1 LFYIPTIVIGGVL
14 NKDDA
19 VGWGD
24 AVKQGTVDVLPFIGT
39 YSDWYSVFSGQEL
52 VTKRHLGVGDRILR
66 GVFGT
71 AGLVCDIASLAGVGF
86 IGRGVFSSLRAGR
99 GVMEGVRLA
108 RAAEKAEEA
117 ARLVKAARSAKNI
130 GHTIQMVGFAGAL
143 GMMGYSIIMQP
154 KAVDVHPAMK
164 EVMGD
169 KLKEL
174 EAEDITTHTP

>member
-1 LFYIPTIVIGGVL
+1 
-14 NKDDA
+14 
-19 VGWGD
+19 
-24 AVKQGTVDVLPFIGT
+24 
-39 YSDWYSVFSGQEL
+39 
-52 VTKRHLGVGDRILR
+52 
-66 GVFGT
+66 
-71 AGLVCDIASLAGVGF
+71 
-86 IGRGVFSSLRAGR
+86 
-99 GVMEGVRLA
+99 MEGVRLA

-154 KAVDVHPAMK
+154 KAVEVPPAMK

-174 EAEDITTHTP
+174 EAEDVTPHTP